1 MAFGLTQ
8 TKQSEQYVGTYRQTD
23 RVGYQ
28 SYVPLEYYLE
38 MSTIRFVHVIR
49 IFKINVK
56 VLKILCKDFF
66 FRTKPFG

>member
-8 TKQSEQYVGTYRQTD
+8 TKQSEQYVGTDRQTD

-38 MSTIRFVHVIR
+38 MSTIRFVIR
-49 IFKINVK
+49 IFKIQVK
-56 VLKILCKDFF
+56 VLKVLCKDFF